1 MGESQAGERPL
12 SKPKVDGTWGN
23 KLRLSS
29 GLCRHTDTCGVH
41 TSTDTCKNTCNVYAC
56 MCTHTR
62 HSHWEG
68 VTCKFTH
75 THHSQWWGV
84 TKPLGLK
91 RCKVTEFRTQWPY
104 WASHNC
110 LQHQFRG
117 TEGSDL
123 FRNLHFHAC
132 THTYTLCWL
141 VSVST

>member
-41 TSTDTCKNTCNVYAC
+41 ASTDTCKNTCNVYAC

-75 THHSQWWGV
+75 TQHSDETPRTEEMQSNRV
-84 TKPLGLK
+84 QNPVAMLG
-91 RCKVTEFRTQWPY
+91 
-104 WASHNC
+104 S
-110 LQHQFRG
+110 
-117 TEGSDL
+117 S
-123 FRNLHFHAC
+123 
-132 THTYTLCWL
+132 
-141 VSVST
+141 